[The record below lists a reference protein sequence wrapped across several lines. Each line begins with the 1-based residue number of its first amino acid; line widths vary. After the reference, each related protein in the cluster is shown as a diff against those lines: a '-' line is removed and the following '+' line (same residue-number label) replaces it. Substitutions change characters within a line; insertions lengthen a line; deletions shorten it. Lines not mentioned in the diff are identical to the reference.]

1 MPVHKLLKCLLDMF
15 LLTVLNSFIYLN
27 YMTWLNV
34 TLIVWL
40 LTMWVWGF
48 GSLTCMTLFG
58 LFYIFLPFLFPAFAD
73 SEGKT
78 GIVSHQTN
86 RTGKLFQTAGLRF
99 YISAQYFI
107 INTYILCIFSFC
119 NWTVKS
125 PDRSD
130 KRLRVCDWCDFRM
143 KTKLKNRWRT
153 ALLIWLVMKMMTKNI
168 L

>member
-27 YMTWLNV
+27 NMTWLNV

-107 INTYILCIFSFC
+107 INTYILCIFFSAT
-119 NWTVKS
+119 WQLKVQTEVTK
-125 PDRSD
+125 
-130 KRLRVCDWCDFRM
+130 DWGSVTGVISGW
-143 KTKLKNRWRT
+143 KQNWRT
-153 ALLIWLVMKMMTKNI
+153 GDEQHY
-168 L
+168 